1 MRKRQLYRTTLRFRK
16 WSRKAYA
23 AFASLGRCVT
33 IGCLPKSVA
42 DSSLSK
48 QKSGTSAGCKSGRQS
63 LEDTDNSKGQE
74 TDIGIPLG
82 NENGLGTK
90 LEIFGFRGL
99 MPVLCPA
106 TIGPKGKKYVNPPY
120 LKTRQ
125 GLDINTIINKSGTHV
140 TRIDPGNE
148 KTGIAIVSPSGEMI
162 CRKIISSNTFNKD
175 IERILTEY
183 YGIVHI
189 VCGNG
194 TNHKHLYPSLQQI
207 DF

>member
-1 MRKRQLYRTTLRFRK
+1 MRKRQLNRTTLRFRK

-63 LEDTDNSKGQE
+63 LEDTDNDKGQE

-82 NENGLGTK
+82 SENGLTK

-99 MPVLCPA
+99 TPVLCPV
-106 TIGPKGKKYVNPPY
+106 TIGPKRKKYVNTP
-120 LKTRQ
+120 LFQ
-125 GLDINTIINKSGTHV
+125 N
-140 TRIDPGNE
+140 
-148 KTGIAIVSPSGEMI
+148 KTGVEY
-162 CRKIISSNTFNKD
+162 KHHYKKEWNTCD
-175 IERILTEY
+175 A
-183 YGIVHI
+183 
-189 VCGNG
+189 
-194 TNHKHLYPSLQQI
+194 NHANAVFRFARFASHVFCMLIKTT
-207 DF
+207 